1 MNMLHN
7 IIAKFFKVVS
17 FKVPDCTYLFWEKP
31 VSYIDISIYAE
42 IDLFCVLVY
51 LKKKKNNNGDSKKL
65 EYLSDGKYIIFSGN
79 HLRELEKT
87 E

>member
-51 LKKKKNNNGDSKKL
+51 LKKKKN
-65 EYLSDGKYIIFSGN
+65 
-79 HLRELEKT
+79 
-87 E
+87 